1 MKDSELIRDE
11 ITRTVRRIDETLDAL
26 GDRSREAARTAATW
40 GFVAAV
46 AAAAVAGIVGVYVWQ
61 RKRSQPRALPD
72 PAVYRTQPSDR
83 TLPFDRAGMTRGHAQ
98 ARPPA

>member
-1 MKDSELIRDE
+1 
-11 ITRTVRRIDETLDAL
+11 
-26 GDRSREAARTAATW
+26 
-40 GFVAAV
+40 
-46 AAAAVAGIVGVYVWQ
+46 VYVWQ